1 MPNPSHPEL
10 SRPAP
15 LARRRWA
22 LAVSTA
28 LGLCAFAASDAALA
42 EPQPAQPSPPAG
54 AQPSPPAGAQPGD
67 PAAAGAPQQQ
77 PPPGYGTPP
86 PGYGYGAPPPGY
98 GYPSPYYGYYGSAPP
113 TPPPRFERNNTGMMV
128 GGILLTSG
136 GIVGILVGSALA
148 STAGNQIAV
157 YCESPG
163 GGGPVICERRADASQ
178 LAAGYGVLIAGV
190 VALGVGIPLWVIGGK
205 RVPAKDQA
213 APDAPPPPSASMRLL
228 VGPSSATLDVRF

>member
-28 LGLCAFAASDAALA
+28 LGLCAFVASDVAHA
-42 EPQPAQPSPPAG
+42 EPQPAQ
-54 AQPSPPAGAQPGD
+54 PAGAQPGD
-67 PAAAGAPQQQ
+67 PAAAGAPQPQPPPGYGT

-148 STAGNQIAV
+148 STAGNQIDV

-163 GGGPVICERRADASQ
+163 GGGPVVCERRADASQ
-178 LAAGYGVLIAGV
+178 LAAGYGVLIGGF
-190 VALGVGIPLWVIGGK
+190 VALGVGIPLWLIGGK
-205 RVPAKDQA
+205 RVPAKGEA
-213 APDAPPPPSASMRLL
+213 APAAPPPPSASMRLRI
-228 VGPSSATLDVRF
+228 GPSSATLDVRF